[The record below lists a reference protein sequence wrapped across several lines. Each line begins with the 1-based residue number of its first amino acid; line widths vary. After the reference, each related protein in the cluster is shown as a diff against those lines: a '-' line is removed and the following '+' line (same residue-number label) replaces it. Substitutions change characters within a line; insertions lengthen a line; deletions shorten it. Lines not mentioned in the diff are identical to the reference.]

1 MRGSFF
7 IFRERTCKLKNIS
20 RHLFSFPSIGVN
32 AFFYKIHVKTSCLIS
47 EVSTFLIHSES
58 TGKGKIMDEIEAG
71 FKKLEQKIEEMQ
83 EKGDSLSQE
92 VRDHESDLLTR
103 MAKSVV
109 PIVKVV
115 GLNMLKKG
123 KQDTKGEIYDP
134 AYFPGKMII
143 LGKAVKPAA
152 ARPDNPQMPV
162 TDQFC
167 VLSEEGKF
175 FELMYS
181 FDGFLTDSYLN
192 PINPKTAIENYG
204 YDIMFMLYR
213 AMHDY
218 LKGEEALV
226 EALEKVLG
234 YIYSRNS

>member
-1 MRGSFF
+1 M
-7 IFRERTCKLKNIS
+7 
-20 RHLFSFPSIGVN
+20 V
-32 AFFYKIHVKTSCLIS
+32 
-47 EVSTFLIHSES
+47 
-58 TGKGKIMDEIEAG
+58 KIMDEIEAG
-71 FKKLEQKIEEMQ
+71 YKKIEQKIQELQ
-83 EKGDSLSQE
+83 EKSDSLSKE
-92 VRDHESDLLTR
+92 LRDHDAELLAR
-103 MAKSVV
+103 MAKSAVPVV
-109 PIVKVV
+109 RVV

-143 LGKAVKPAA
+143 LGKAIKPAES
-152 ARPDNPQMPV
+152 RPDNPQMPV
-162 TDQFC
+162 SDQFC
-167 VLSEEGKF
+167 VMSEEGKF

-181 FDGFLTDSYLN
+181 FDGFLHDSFLN
-192 PINPKTAIENYG
+192 PIDTKTAIDHYG

-234 YIYSRNS
+234 YVFAQKR

>member
-1 MRGSFF
+1 M
-7 IFRERTCKLKNIS
+7 
-20 RHLFSFPSIGVN
+20 
-32 AFFYKIHVKTSCLIS
+32 VKT
-47 EVSTFLIHSES
+47 
-58 TGKGKIMDEIEAG
+58 MDEIESG
-71 FKKLEQKIEEMQ
+71 LKKLEQKIQELQ

-92 VRDHESDLLTR
+92 IRDHDTELLAR
-103 MAKSVV
+103 MAKSAV
-109 PIVKVV
+109 PVVKVV
-115 GLNMLKKG
+115 GLNMLRKG

-143 LGKAVKPAA
+143 LGKAVKSAA
-152 ARPDNPQMPV
+152 FRPDNPQMPV

-192 PINPKTAIENYG
+192 PIDAKTAIEHYG

-218 LKGEEALV
+218 LKEEEALV
-226 EALEKVLG
+226 EALEKVIG
-234 YIYSRNS
+234 YIFPSTP

>member
-1 MRGSFF
+1 M
-7 IFRERTCKLKNIS
+7 
-20 RHLFSFPSIGVN
+20 V
-32 AFFYKIHVKTSCLIS
+32 
-47 EVSTFLIHSES
+47 
-58 TGKGKIMDEIEAG
+58 KIMDEIEAG
-71 FKKLEQKIEEMQ
+71 YKKIEQKIQELQ
-83 EKGDSLSQE
+83 EKTDSLTKE
-92 VRDHESDLLTR
+92 IRDHDAELLAR
-103 MAKSVV
+103 MAKSAVPVV
-109 PIVKVV
+109 RVV

-134 AYFPGKMII
+134 AYFPRRMII
-143 LGKAVKPAA
+143 LGKATKPAA
-152 ARPDNPQMPV
+152 SRPDNPQMPV

-167 VLSEEGKF
+167 VMSEEGKF

-181 FDGFLTDSYLN
+181 FDGFLHDSFLN
-192 PINPKTAIENYG
+192 PIDSKTAIDHYG

-234 YIYSRNS
+234 YIFAPKQ